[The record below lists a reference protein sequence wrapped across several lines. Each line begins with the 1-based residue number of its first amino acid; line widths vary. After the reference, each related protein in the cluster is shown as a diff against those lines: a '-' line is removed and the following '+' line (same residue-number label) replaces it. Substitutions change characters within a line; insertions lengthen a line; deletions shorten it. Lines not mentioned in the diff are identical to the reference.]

1 MYNLRKCNSASK
13 LSCCIQ
19 CEQWKIIL
27 ALPTNNFI
35 MEVFEKTLTGDFSC
49 DNICLSFDI
58 ELLMP
63 NTTETDYKKTKID
76 ES

>member
-1 MYNLRKCNSASK
+1 
-13 LSCCIQ
+13 
-19 CEQWKIIL
+19 
-27 ALPTNNFI
+27 
-35 MEVFEKTLTGDFSC
+35 MEVFEKTLTGDFSY
-49 DNICLSFDI
+49 DNTCLSFDT

>member
-1 MYNLRKCNSASK
+1 
-13 LSCCIQ
+13 
-19 CEQWKIIL
+19 
-27 ALPTNNFI
+27 

-49 DNICLSFDI
+49 GNTCLSFDI